1 MFCKKPYFIALFLVS
16 FVVLFPV
23 SQVHSV
29 PGKPD
34 IKDIVVCNV
43 YWEDFRT
50 MNLPSPR
57 VSKFVVT
64 FGSAADPNLME
75 SIRVNG
81 PYGYT
86 YDISLEPYTT
96 KNLNGYLGKLGRIW
110 FMGYER
116 RGFLRDGRYDIT
128 LTYKSGRI
136 TSKGRVLKYSSEI
149 LDAYLKIRPEFSPT
163 GRLHADTDLS
173 DITLRWTVVPGVKA
187 HYMTRIGTNL
197 GSRNNW
203 TRDFGWIFQDT
214 IFGYG
219 TGNPYNRGI
228 NKGELKVKTAL
239 KPGRWYLWFTE
250 LLDSN
255 DFNKI
260 NIAIF
265 CKYQYLFTAKE

>member
-1 MFCKKPYFIALFLVS
+1 MCCKKNSLFGLILVS
-16 FVVLFPV
+16 FVVLSPV
-23 SQVHSV
+23 SPVHAV
-29 PGKPD
+29 PGEPD

-43 YWEDFRT
+43 YGEDFRT

-64 FGSAADPNLME
+64 FGSAADPDLME

-86 YDISLEPYTT
+86 YDISLKPYTNIT
-96 KNLNGYLGKLGRIW
+96 LNGYLGTRGGIW

-116 RGFLRDGRYDIT
+116 RGLLKDGRYDIT
-128 LTYKSGRI
+128 LTYKSGRV
-136 TSKGRVLKYSSEI
+136 TKKGRVLKYSSEI

-163 GRLHADTDLS
+163 GGLQADTDLS
-173 DITLRWTVVPGVKA
+173 DITLRWTVVPGIKA

-203 TRDFGWIFQDT
+203 TRDFGWVFQDT

-219 TGNPYNRGI
+219 TGNPFNRGT
-228 NKGELKVKTAL
+228 NKGEVKVTTTL
-239 KPGRWYLWFTE
+239 KPGKQYLWFTE

-265 CKYQYLFTAKE
+265 CKYQYLFTARE

>member
-1 MFCKKPYFIALFLVS
+1 MCSKKTCFIALILVS
-16 FVVLFPV
+16 WLLMLPA
-23 SQVHSV
+23 SQVDAV
-29 PGKPD
+29 PGESD

-43 YWEDFRT
+43 YWEDFRI

-57 VSKFVVT
+57 ISKFVVT
-64 FGSAADPNLME
+64 FGSAADPVLME

-81 PYGYT
+81 PDGYA

-96 KNLNGYLGKLGRIW
+96 RNLNGYLGTRGRIW
-110 FMGYER
+110 FMGYQR
-116 RGFLRDGRYDIT
+116 RGFLKDGRYDIT
-128 LTYKSGRI
+128 LTYKSGRV
-136 TSKGRVLKYSSEI
+136 TKKGRVLKYSSEI

-163 GRLHADTDLS
+163 GRLPEGADLS

-203 TRDFGWIFQDT
+203 TRDFGWVFQDT
-214 IFGYG
+214 IFGHG
-219 TGNPYNRGI
+219 TGNPFNRGI
-228 NKGELKVKTAL
+228 NKGEVKVKTTL
-239 KPGRWYLWFTE
+239 QPGKQYLWFTE

-255 DFNKI
+255 DFNRI

>member
-1 MFCKKPYFIALFLVS
+1 MCCKKTCFIALILVS
-16 FVVLFPV
+16 WLLLSPV
-23 SQVHSV
+23 SQVRAAS
-29 PGKPD
+29 GEPD

-43 YWEDFRT
+43 YWEDFRA
-50 MNLPSPR
+50 MNLPYPR

-64 FGSAADPNLME
+64 FGSAADPDLIE

-81 PYGYT
+81 PDGYT
-86 YDISLEPYTT
+86 YDIILEPYTNKT
-96 KNLNGYLGKLGRIW
+96 LNGYLGTRGWVW

-116 RGFLRDGRYDIT
+116 RGFLKDGRYDIT
-128 LTYKSGRI
+128 LTYKSGRV
-136 TSKGRVLKYSSEI
+136 TSKGRVLKYSSKI
-149 LDAYLKIRPEFSPT
+149 LDAYLKIRSEFSPT
-163 GRLHADTDLS
+163 GRLPAGSDLS
-173 DITLRWTVVPGVKA
+173 DMTLKWTVVPGVTA

-203 TRDFGWIFQDT
+203 TRDFGWVFQDT

-219 TGNPYNRGI
+219 TGNRFNRGI
-228 NKGELKVKTAL
+228 NKGEMKVKTTL
-239 KPGRWYLWFTE
+239 KPGKQYLWFTE

-265 CKYQYLFTAKE
+265 CKYQYLFTPRE

>member
-1 MFCKKPYFIALFLVS
+1 MYCKKTSLIGLLLGS
-16 FVVLFPV
+16 FMVLSPV
-23 SQVHSV
+23 LQVHAV
-29 PGKPD
+29 LGEPD

-43 YWEDFRT
+43 YWEDFRL
-50 MNLPSPR
+50 MNLPYPR

-64 FGSAADPNLME
+64 FGAAADPDLME

-86 YDISLEPYTT
+86 YNISLEPYTNKT
-96 KNLNGYLGKLGRIW
+96 LNGYLGKPGGIW

-116 RGFLRDGRYDIT
+116 RGFLKDGRYDIT
-128 LTYKSGRI
+128 LTYKSGHT
-136 TSKGRVLKYSSEI
+136 TSKCRVLKYSSEI

-163 GRLHADTDLS
+163 GRLPAGTDLS
-173 DITLRWTVVPGVKA
+173 DITLRWTVVPGVTA

-203 TRDFGWIFQDT
+203 TRDFGWVFQDT

-219 TGNPYNRGI
+219 TGNRFNRGL
-228 NKGELKVKTAL
+228 NKGEVKVMTTLKSGKQ
-239 KPGRWYLWFTE
+239 YLWFTE

-265 CKYQYLFTAKE
+265 CKYQYLFTARE